1 MQMIKYIVIAM
12 TITLPQASL
21 AYVDVLST
29 DDMLFLAWTADDQSH
44 LFNPGSS
51 SGRTF
56 TSPEITIGA
65 INVNGE
71 LFIASALSNYAEG
84 APDSIY
90 LLDPVDLSTESVCK
104 IDPQDLISGSFLPED
119 VWMSIRIARHTMS
132 DTPVYITATSRVNIP
147 PDGELSLASARY
159 VPDTLSMELTLAE
172 AHGALLS
179 YYYCGIKSLTSPISC
194 GQSEPMCF
202 WIHYFDWHG
211 VGAQFF
217 SGIHQEEP
225 IDKYL
230 EMDFSTF
237 YHDNCY
243 YFEDMPK
250 LKAAGSCSEEILLLW
265 TSAFDEELFCASFD
279 ATGPDTV
286 TTYEFPYAMPPPEAP
301 WAMSCNP
308 DDTGLLLVWYD
319 EGSIISRHYSGDWN
333 PYAHPVQSGLSN
345 IEDGNLA
352 VCSDE
357 NGYWVAW
364 LESGRSEPQFVF
376 IPRDSVTSIDET
388 EMTSFGT
395 KAGIYPLLNPTRG
408 PIRLNVEGFEGA
420 FDVFVYNVAGRL
432 ELHQNFSN
440 EGNIIFTEE
449 LLPGIYTARAVSG
462 MVSSTCRILVLR

>member
-1 MQMIKYIVIAM
+1 MIKYLLILIA
-12 TITLPQASL
+12 ITLPQVSL
-21 AYVDVLST
+21 AHVDVLST
-29 DDMLFLAWTADDQSH
+29 NDMLFLAWTANGQSY

-51 SGRTF
+51 AGRTF
-56 TSPEITIGA
+56 TSPEISIGE
-65 INVNGE
+65 ITVNGE
-71 LFIASALSNYAEG
+71 LFIASALSNWAEG

-90 LLDPVDLSTESVCK
+90 LLDPVDLSTESSYKV
-104 IDPQDLISGSFLPED
+104 DPQDLMNESFPPGN

-132 DTPVYITATSRVNIP
+132 DTPVYITATSRFNITP
-147 PDGELSLASARY
+147 EEGELSATSACY
-159 VPDTLSMELTLAE
+159 VPDTLSMELTLDE
-172 AHGALLS
+172 ALGASLS
-179 YYYCGIKSLTSPISC
+179 FCFWEIKSMTRPIFC

-211 VGAQFF
+211 IDAFFF

-225 IDKYL
+225 TGKYL
-230 EMDFSTF
+230 EMDFNMF
-237 YHDNCY
+237 YYDNCY

-250 LKAAGSCSEEILLLW
+250 LKAAGSCFGEILLLW

-319 EGSIISRHYSGDWN
+319 GGAIIFRHYSGDWN
-333 PYAHPVQSGLSN
+333 PYTHPVQSGLSN

-388 EMTSFGT
+388 EITSPGT
-395 KAGIYPLLNPTRG
+395 EVNIYPLLNPTWG
-408 PIRLNVEGFEGA
+408 PILLNVEGFEGA
-420 FDVFVYNVAGRL
+420 FDVFVYDIAGRL
-432 ELHQNFSN
+432 ELRQSFSN
-440 EGNIIFTEE
+440 EGNISFTEE
-449 LLPGIYTARAVSG
+449 LLPGIYTVRAVSG
-462 MVSSTCRILVLR
+462 KVSSTCRILIL